1 MRRRLR
7 YTQHRTSR
15 VTLQGTNYH
24 VLTGSA
30 SASVLGL
37 DVLLR
42 PVPVDD
48 RREPSS
54 PAERRLVFFSLR
66 SVPMPTASC
75 SKSLSALLL
84 TLPPPLEDEEKV
96 VVDEPDDEEEEEE
109 SLCLLLGELLLELR
123 WCWR

>member
-1 MRRRLR
+1 L
-7 YTQHRTSR
+7 
-15 VTLQGTNYH
+15 
-24 VLTGSA
+24 
-30 SASVLGL
+30 
-37 DVLLR
+37 
-42 PVPVDD
+42 
-48 RREPSS
+48 S

-66 SVPMPTASC
+66 SVSTSSFSC

-123 WCWR
+123 